1 MKSILLTGA
10 YGQLGLSFY
19 KLFHSK
25 YEIYCSG
32 RNYNLKSGIYLDIT
46 NPIMYDE
53 VLKFVK
59 PDLVINFAALTNV
72 DLCEQ
77 KPELAYSIN
86 LGGLTNLVD
95 LFDGPIIQISTDY
108 VFNGENGPYE
118 ENDITNPI
126 NVYGTSKLES
136 EKILLEHSKENL
148 VIRTNVLYDYSDN
161 SSASF
166 LNWVIESLKKENE
179 INIVEDQWNNPTWT
193 SSLAVVIDRAVDEGL
208 SGLIHWGDGDWINRY
223 EFANKIAN
231 TFSLKTSLI
240 KPILTTELNQIA
252 NRPLKS
258 GLKTDFAQKNLNLEP
273 PTIEQC
279 LDSIKRQI

>member
-19 KLFHSK
+19 NLFHSK
-25 YEIYCSG
+25 YEIYCTG
-32 RNYNLKSGIYLDIT
+32 RNYNPNNGIYLDISNT
-46 NPIMYDE
+46 ILYDE

-77 KPELAYSIN
+77 NPELAYSVN

-95 LFDGPIIQISTDY
+95 LFDGPIVQISTDY
-108 VFNGENGPYE
+108 VFNGENGPYI

-126 NVYGTSKLES
+126 NIYGASKLAS
-136 EKILLEHSKENL
+136 EKFLLENSKDCL
-148 VIRTNVLYDYSDN
+148 IIRTNVLYDYSSN
-161 SSASF
+161 TSASF
-166 LNWVIESLKKENE
+166 LNWVIESLKKDNE

-193 SSLAVVIDRAVDEGL
+193 SSLAVVIEKAIDKGL
-208 SGLIHWGDGDWINRY
+208 SGLVHWGDGDWISRY
-223 EFANKIAN
+223 EFANKIASA
-231 TFSLKTSLI
+231 FSLKTSLI
-240 KPILTTELNQIA
+240 KPIMTEDLKQAA

-258 GLKTDFAQKNLNLEP
+258 GLKTDFAQKLLNLEP
-273 PTIEQC
+273 PTIEEC
-279 LDSIKRQI
+279 LDSIKKQI